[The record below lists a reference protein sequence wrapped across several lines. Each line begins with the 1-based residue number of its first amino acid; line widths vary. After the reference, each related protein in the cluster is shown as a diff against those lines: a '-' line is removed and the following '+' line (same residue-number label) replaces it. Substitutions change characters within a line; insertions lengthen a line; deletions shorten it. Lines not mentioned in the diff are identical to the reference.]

1 MAQVDTRE
9 RQLTIKLV
17 YYGPA
22 LSGKTSN
29 LRCIHSR
36 VDELNRGRL
45 MTLDTRDDRTLFFD
59 LLPIFFKSSNL
70 SFRVKVYT
78 VPGQPMH
85 EATRRIVL
93 KGADG
98 IAFIA
103 DARRSEVAANNQSYQ
118 QLQAS
123 MDELGLERAKVPI
136 VVQFNKCD
144 LPEIVS
150 PGEVGA
156 FGQAGSEPAFRSCA
170 LTGEGVM
177 ETFFGLLEASWSSLD
192 ANLNLTRLFGIRQA
206 DFLASVHEHMNV
218 AGEGSQ
224 GVDNG

>member
-118 QLQAS
+118 QLQSS

-150 PGEVGA
+150 PSEVGA
-156 FGQAGSEPAFRSCA
+156 FGQGGNEPTFRSCA
-170 LTGEGVM
+170 LTGDGVM

-206 DFLASVHEHMNV
+206 DFLQSVHEHMDV
-218 AGEGSQ
+218 ADSSSQ

>member
-22 LSGKTSN
+22 LSGKTTN

-93 KGADG
+93 KGVDG

-103 DARRSEVAANNQSYQ
+103 DARRSEISANNQSYQ
-118 QLQAS
+118 DLMAS
-123 MDELGLERAKVPI
+123 MDELGIDRAKVPN
-136 VVQFNKCD
+136 VVQLNKCD
-144 LPEIVS
+144 LPDIVA

-156 FGQAGSEPAFRSCA
+156 FGIGGGEATFRSCA

-177 ETFFGLLEASWSSLD
+177 ETFFGLLEASWRSLN
-192 ANLNLTRLFGIRQA
+192 ANLNLDRLFGIREA
-206 DFLASVHEHMNV
+206 DFLASMHEHMNV
-218 AGEGSQ
+218 GASRSPGA
-224 GVDNG
+224 D